1 MSKKWTRRSAL
12 GLIGSGA
19 GLLTWGTGGFT
30 EVQGSRD
37 VFLDADNDSD
47 ALLGLDG
54 TSVSGVDGKRV
65 SLTTLTNRFDEDITN
80 VTVTLDTLD
89 PPLTIVQTPSKL
101 PANGGT
107 GDITAELD
115 CGGSTGQ
122 ENVDITI
129 TATGPSQSVELQRQF
144 TIDCVEPRVSYW
156 DFEQITSPEDGSG
169 TSVPDVWDSGS
180 LPVNDGQRSP
190 EFLGYAFNPI
200 RRVYGYRPSVRQ
212 DQTRGSHLDFS
223 QDSDPVSIP
232 DDPSLDL
239 TGEFSLSVWVYLPSS
254 QTGISR
260 LFSKWDPGSAGY
272 QLWIDSN
279 SLGNQADQLAIETQD
294 DYEFTGTSLATGTWT
309 HLVWSHG
316 SSNDTV
322 YVDGSVVYDQP
333 ALADPA
339 PSDPSLLLGNGPD
352 GPYGYD
358 GYMDDAK
365 VYDKALT
372 TSEVENLYETSKGG
386 DGGSII

>member
-129 TATGPSQSVELQRQF
+129 TATGPNQSVELQRQF

-156 DFEQITSPEDGSG
+156 DFEQINRT
-169 TSVPDVWDSGS
+169 TVPDVWDSGT
-180 LPVNDGQRSP
+180 LPVNNGQRSSFSFSFS
-190 EFLGYAFNPI
+190 ESTF
-200 RRVYGYRPSVRQ
+200 YRPSVRQ

-223 QDSDPVSIP
+223 QTSDPVEIP
-232 DDPSLDL
+232 DDPSLDP
-239 TGEFSLSVWVYLPSS
+239 TGEFSLSVWAYLSSS
-254 QTGISR
+254 QTGLSR
-260 LFSKWDPGSAGY
+260 LFSKWNGGSAGY
-272 QLWIDSN
+272 QFFIASGEILNEAQSDE
-279 SLGNQADQLAIETQD
+279 LAIETQD
-294 DYEFTGTSLATGTWT
+294 DFVLTGMTLATKTWT

-322 YVDGSVVYDQP
+322 YVNGSKVYDQP
-333 ALADPA
+333 ALDDPA
-339 PSDPSLLLGNGPD
+339 PSDSSLLLGNGPD
-352 GPYGYD
+352 GPWSYD
-358 GYMDDAK
+358 GYMDEPK
-365 VYDKALT
+365 VYDIALT
-372 TSEVENLYETSKGG
+372 DSQVQNLYDTSEGG
-386 DGGSII
+386 DGGSLT